1 MRISA
6 RAGGLCSHLDR
17 HANIGFGR
25 IGLGLAHLLSDVRL
39 RGVPI
44 ILETPF
50 HPSLDGRTE
59 LALVGLLAR
68 APPDSEPALQL
79 ARRVLDAVRRRARV
93 SALE

>member
-1 MRISA
+1 MCLA
-6 RAGGLCSHLDR
+6 HAGGLGSHLDR

-25 IGLGLAHLLSDVRL
+25 IGLGLQHHLSDVRM
-39 RGVPI
+39 RGLPL

-68 APPDSEPALQL
+68 PPPDSERALLL
-79 ARRVLDAVRRRARV
+79 ARRILDAVRRRARV
-93 SALE
+93 